1 MRPLA
6 IRRTPKPTE
15 LAAIQRRKAI
25 AAERVKS
32 ALAGLLDGLDHETRI
47 ETCRAGIRTLAIFV
61 AEDRGAGEACGQLSG
76 ALARVS
82 PAYRSEGRFVE
93 AEAVFR
99 KVEGANDE

>member
-1 MRPLA
+1 MTHPTT
-6 IRRTPKPTE
+6 IRRAPKPAEIAT
-15 LAAIQRRKAI
+15 IQRRRLV

-82 PAYRSEGRFVE
+82 PAYRQEGRVVE
-93 AEAVFR
+93 AEGLFR
-99 KVEGANDE
+99 RKGEG